1 MQKRFTDS
9 AKLMKKHISCKG
21 NARNVLSR
29 IIIPLLFFILCL
41 ISIGRQR
48 GLHRRTALSSANR
61 MALRRW
67 TIIDRNTNENGDVPN
82 A

>member
-1 MQKRFTDS
+1 MQLRSCYLVFVDS
-9 AKLMKKHISCKG
+9 AKLMKKHIACKG
-21 NARNVLSR
+21 KVKNVLQENLVTR
-29 IIIPLLFFILCL
+29 
-41 ISIGRQR
+41 
-48 GLHRRTALSSANR
+48 ANG